1 MNDFLTPLGWQKL
14 EANLSKPLDDN
25 SKMLILTFITIN
37 NAFRVLAVRESALK
51 TPQPKLKKELI
62 QFKDFA
68 KKWIITPYKNATIEE
83 KAEEEDLLIHA
94 RAFVKRQYN
103 SLSYTA
109 KSEIDSS
116 IKHLTGSE
124 PDKYP
129 SPKDYYYAALRVLDG
144 IKPPVL
150 GRRSKNK
157 SAIYNSIFTLWELL
171 GETNLSAT
179 YNPTQNTKPESPL
192 VGFTH
197 ELFKILNT
205 FTKGSTP
212 ALNTIR
218 QDIPKYLRKY
228 KPS

>member
-1 MNDFLTPLGWQKL
+1 MKEELTSQEWQNL
-14 EANLSKPLDDN
+14 EAYLSKPLDDD
-25 SKMLILTFITIN
+25 SKMSILTFITITDTL
-37 NAFRVLAVRESALK
+37 RVLAARESALK

-94 RAFVKRQYN
+94 RVFVKIQYN

-116 IKHLTGSE
+116 IKHLTGFE

-150 GRRSKNK
+150 GRRSKDK

-179 YNPTQNTKPESPL
+179 YNPTQDTNPESPL
-192 VGFTH
+192 VGFVYN
-197 ELFKILNT
+197 LFKILNT